1 MTARRK
7 QRRVPDNATLAER
20 IRQSLANGES
30 LRCDLGRGA
39 RLHIDRPLPFIVIH
53 RLARTADAAR
63 SVASANA
70 SYLLFRNQ
78 TEARSIIAEIAT
90 PMAERFGAF
99 LVFEIAELEA
109 DSLAEDAAYL
119 PPFEIRLAASEDQAA
134 QAALAAVASSIQ
146 AVDVRFRLP
155 QVSKSGIGQTKR
167 GAPLV
172 ARLTDHPVLHI
183 SFAPIYRAPD
193 GKTVYPDLAERVV
206 ANMVDSILQGAAAFA
221 RKSGAMKPATHRA
234 LGRQVFIDTVTRADQ
249 ALDEIALS
257 FDFLLSVTPINAG
270 PAFEQFAGSGYKR
283 VPRFLYRPLTV
294 DVDRQKR
301 ALYSIDLD
309 RFEDPVL
316 SGLYEERRLELDLQ
330 LSMIALRDTPRFR
343 ELGRALYGPVEPAL
357 LDAAKDI
364 LDKCR
369 NRRGRADSGSIGS
382 TAVAKRAEAMI
393 ADYAAGHPDFD
404 AHVELREDLPSG
416 MMVTGGRLLIS
427 RGMAVPR
434 HRVEALLS
442 HEIGVHL
449 LTYFN
454 GSAQALRLFRS
465 GLAGYEGM
473 QEGLAVLAE
482 YLVGGMT
489 RARLRLIA
497 ARVVA
502 CAMMLDGA
510 GFGATFNAMVRDH
523 GFTESTAFTLTLRVY
538 RGGGFVKDAVY
549 LRGLLEVLA
558 HIEGGGSLDPFW
570 TGKIAASHV
579 PVIQELESRGLLK
592 PARILPQFLSRE
604 GAAERLGKACS
615 GLSPIDMITA

>member
-1 MTARRK
+1 MTSRGKRR
-7 QRRVPDNATLAER
+7 ATLDNVPLAKR
-20 IRQSLANGES
+20 IRRSLAKGES
-30 LRCDLGRGA
+30 LRCDLGRGV
-39 RLHIDRPLPFIVIH
+39 RLHIDRPLPFIVVH
-53 RLARTADAAR
+53 RLGRTAEAAR
-63 SVASANA
+63 AVASAHA

-78 TEARSIIAEIAT
+78 AEARSIIAEVAA
-90 PMAERFGAF
+90 PMTEKFGAF

-119 PPFEIRLAASEDQAA
+119 PPFEIQLAASEDQAA
-134 QAALAAVASSIQ
+134 QAALAAVASSIE

-155 QVSKSGIGQTKR
+155 QVSKSAIGHKKR

-193 GKTVYPDLAERVV
+193 GKTVYPDLSERVV

-249 ALDEIALS
+249 ALDEIARS

-270 PAFEQFAGSGYKR
+270 PAFEQFARSGYKP

-301 ALYSIDLD
+301 ALFSIDLD

-330 LSMIALRDTPRFR
+330 LSMIAMRETPRFR

-357 LDAAKDI
+357 LTAAKDI
-364 LDKCR
+364 LAKSSGR
-369 NRRGRADSGSIGS
+369 NRRADNGSIGS

-393 ADYAAGHPDFD
+393 AAYAAEHSDFD
-404 AHVELREDLPSG
+404 ARIELREDLPSG
-416 MMVTGGRLLIS
+416 MMVTGCRLLIA
-427 RGMAVPR
+427 RDMAVPR

-465 GLAGYEGM
+465 GLAGYEGL

-510 GFGATFNAMVRDH
+510 GFRATFNAMVQDH
-523 GFTESTAFTLTLRVY
+523 GFSEGTAFTLTLRVF

-570 TGKIAASHV
+570 TGKIAASHF

-592 PARILPQFLSRE
+592 PARVLPRFLSHK
-604 GAAERLGKACS
+604 GAAERLDKVCS